1 MTGLEAWGLNNLSD
15 HFKYNITCAC
25 YVMTPGSSLSM
36 HNTESPLQLNTQMF
50 MYIQEAYYVHCVYK
64 GNYSC
69 IENTPVKTKQTGF
82 QSWHVN
88 TF

>member
-15 HFKYNITCAC
+15 HFKYNITCVC

-50 MYIQEAYYVHCVYK
+50 MYIQEAYYAHCVYK

-69 IENTPVKTKQTGF
+69 IENTTDWLSELTCKYILIKVT
-82 QSWHVN
+82 
-88 TF
+88 